1 VLIGQVHVWTAPVEQ
16 GRSEGTVLIGQVHS
30 CVRPVARGA
39 RPLAMMVSVDQVL
52 IKLARYDAR

>member
-1 VLIGQVHVWTAPVEQ
+1 MRSHVWTAPVEQ
-16 GRSEGTVLIGQVHS
+16 GRSEGTLLIGQVHS